1 MPENIS
7 LDKLSE
13 EQEAAIDYMDSP
25 VLVLAGAGCGKT
37 QLITHKYAHLYNK
50 DREKYGSMLA
60 VTLTNKAADEMRD
73 RISYAISSD
82 PANGT
87 KGMWVGTFYSQCN
100 RILLKE
106 KAAIGITDNY
116 VIYDSEDQCRLIRH
130 ILTDMKLYEAL
141 YKGVASKIS
150 YFKSSLL
157 TPDEL
162 LSTYNNFDFDEKLLK
177 VYVRYQDEMKKT
189 NALDYEDLISYT
201 IRLFEEN
208 PGILDRYR
216 QIFSY
221 ILVDE
226 FQDTTFAQ
234 YQFLKLL
241 ATGNILVAGDDDQNI
256 YKSRDFE
263 ADNILAKFETDFE
276 NTKLLRLEQSF
287 RFTQNIL
294 KVSGSVISKNKQRKQ
309 KILWSDKQSG
319 EKVCHYWFMAEEDE
333 AKYIAKNIKDL
344 YLKGNYAYSDIAVL
358 YRVSLQSK
366 VIEDALRNERI
377 PFKIIGSSTIYHK
390 RETKNLIS
398 YLRLIWNKDDNVSI
412 RWIIN
417 QPNRGITAN
426 ALNKIEIEA
435 KKEGISIYKAIL
447 KLSCAKGFS
456 TSVKEKLVNFLALL
470 DLLSENKDITLSNA
484 IKLIGTHTSYIEAL
498 DEQALNDIS
507 EIMFRSGNLPLGEF
521 LANVS
526 LTTAN
531 DDVRSSSAV
540 SLTTLCNVKGMEFP
554 VVFISG
560 LEDGLI
566 PYFKAT
572 ETSEELDEER
582 RLFYLGMTRAKD
594 ILFMTGARKRRLYA
608 KFQNQEPSRFLKD
621 IPKDCC
627 LWIEKNAIPAN
638 AASKIPLPQPVE
650 FPYNTGCRV
659 KHPKWGIGVIRDCYG
674 EKNDIKVTVNF
685 PDVGVKRLALK
696 YANLEKI

>member
-1 MPENIS
+1 MTKNLA

-13 EQEAAIDYMDSP
+13 QQEAAIDYMDGP

-50 DREKYGSMLA
+50 DKEKYGSMLA

-73 RISYAISSD
+73 RIACEINGD
-82 PANGT
+82 PGNNL
-87 KGMWVGTFYSQCN
+87 KGAWVGTFYSQCN

-106 KAAIGITDNY
+106 KASIGITEDY
-116 VIYDSEDQCRLIRH
+116 VIYDTEDQCRLIRH
-130 ILTDMKLYEAL
+130 ILNDMKLYEAL
-141 YKGVASKIS
+141 YKGISSKIR

-162 LSTYNNFDFDEKLLK
+162 LSTYSNFDFDEKLLK
-177 VYVRYQDEMKKT
+177 VYVRYQDEMRKT
-189 NALDYEDLISYT
+189 NALDYDDLISYT
-201 IRLFEEN
+201 IRLFEEH
-208 PGILDRYR
+208 PATLDMYR
-216 QIFSY
+216 EIFSY

-226 FQDTTFAQ
+226 FQDTTYAQ

-241 ATGNILVAGDDDQNI
+241 AGDNIFVAGDDDQTI
-256 YKSRDFE
+256 YKSREFE
-263 ADNILAKFETDFE
+263 AGNILTKYETDFA

-287 RFTQNIL
+287 RCTQNIL
-294 KVSGSVISKNKQRKQ
+294 QVSGSVISKNTYRKP
-309 KILWSDKQSG
+309 KLLWTDKKAG
-319 EKVCHYWFMAEEDE
+319 EKVCHYWFMSEEDE

-344 YLKGNYAYSDIAVL
+344 YLKGNYSYSDIAIL
-358 YRVSLQSK
+358 YRVNLQSR
-366 VIEDALRNERI
+366 VIEEALKNERI
-377 PFKIIGSSTIYHK
+377 PFKIIGSTAVYHK
-390 RETKNLIS
+390 RETKDLIS
-398 YLRLIWNKDDNVSI
+398 YLRMIWNKDDNVSL

-426 ALNKIEIEA
+426 SLNKIENEA
-435 KKEGISIYKAIL
+435 KKEGISLYKAIV
-447 KLSCAKGFS
+447 KLCTGKGFS
-456 TSVKEKLVNFLALL
+456 SAIKEKLGNFLSLL
-470 DLLSENKDITLSNA
+470 DVLSEKKDITLSQG
-484 IKLIGTHTSYIEAL
+484 IKLVSTHTSYIEAL
-498 DEQALNDIS
+498 DEGSLNDIS

-521 LANVS
+521 LSNVS

-531 DDVRSSSAV
+531 DDIRSSSAV
-540 SLTTLCNVKGMEFP
+540 SLMTLYNVKGMEFP

-572 ETSEELDEER
+572 ETNEELDEER

-627 LWIEKNAIPAN
+627 QWIEKNAIPAN
-638 AASKIPLPQPVE
+638 ATSKPALPPVE

-685 PDVGVKRLALK
+685 PEIGVKRLALK